1 MKINFRNNSTSNSEL
16 IPGSN
21 YVFAAP
27 LSQCIESEISG
38 RNHIGLY
45 STVNRCTIGSYSNI
59 GVSSY
64 IADTNIGRYSY
75 IGSRCSIGGFGH
87 PLSHLAIGSFQWGQ
101 NLQDWGFSSEM
112 QQEFDS
118 TLRPTSTK
126 TFLGSDVW
134 VGDNAVILAGVRIG
148 DGAVVGAGTIVTKNI
163 PDFSIVVGNPAH
175 VVRYRFSESLQK
187 KILKSPWWT
196 KELEH
201 LKNLDFENPENC
213 Y

>member
-1 MKINFRNNSTSNSEL
+1 MKISFRNNSTSNSEL
-16 IPGSN
+16 IPSSN

-27 LSQCIESEISG
+27 LSESIDSEISG

-64 IADTNIGRYSY
+64 ISDTKIGRYSY

-101 NLQDWGFSSEM
+101 NLQDWRFSCEM
-112 QQEFDS
+112 QHEFDG
-118 TLRPTSTK
+118 TLRPSSIK
-126 TFLGSDVW
+126 TYLGSDVW
-134 VGDNAVILAGVRIG
+134 VGDNVVILAGERIG
-148 DGAVVGAGTIVTKNI
+148 NGAVVGAGTVVTKDI

-175 VVRYRFSESLQK
+175 VIRYRFSESLQK
-187 KILKSPWWT
+187 K
-196 KELEH
+196 
-201 LKNLDFENPENC
+201 

>member
-1 MKINFRNNSTSNSEL
+1 MKFNFRNNSTSISQL

-21 YVFAAP
+21 HVYAAP

-45 STVNRCTIGSYSNI
+45 STVNRCVISSYTNI

-64 IADTNIGRYSY
+64 IADTEIGRYSY
-75 IGSRCSIGGFGH
+75 IGSRSSIGGFNH

-101 NLQDWGFSSEM
+101 NLQDWGFSKEI
-112 QQEFDS
+112 QKEFDS
-118 TLRPTSTK
+118 NLKPTSVK

-148 DGAVVGAGTIVTKNI
+148 NGAVVGAGTIVTKDI
-163 PDFSIVVGNPAH
+163 PDFSIVIGNPARIL
-175 VVRYRFSESLQK
+175 RYRFPEVLQN
-187 KILKSPWWT
+187 KIKQSPWWT
-196 KELEH
+196 KELEE
-201 LKNLDFENPENC
+201 LKDLDFKNPE
-213 Y
+213 YYH